1 MKKIVALFFLNLI
14 IISVGY
20 NATVWVYY
28 EFNMA
33 SLTEEFCINK
43 DKPEL
48 DCKGKCQIKKILME
62 DNQAP
67 ATNPQI
73 VQYLPSFW
81 LFCQNAS
88 LPSQIV
94 KQSRQVHFKPYANL
108 YHYKAVTSFF
118 KPPQS

>member
-1 MKKIVALFFLNLI
+1 MKTIVAIFFLNLI
-14 IISVGY
+14 LISVGY

-28 EFNMA
+28 EFNIA

-62 DNQAP
+62 DNQTP
-67 ATNPQI
+67 VNNPQI
-73 VQYLPSFW
+73 VQYLPSLW
-81 LFCQNAS
+81 LFYQNAS
-88 LPSQIV
+88 VLSQIS
-94 KQSRQVHFKPYANL
+94 KQSQQVHKPYANL
-108 YHYKAVTSFF
+108 YHFKAVSSFF